1 MKMKKFLRWLPAV
14 VIMAIIFFLSS
25 TPKAA
30 LPQFGW
36 MDVIIKKAGHVC
48 GYGLLT
54 VAYWYALG
62 FERRCWWLAI
72 LLALIYAITDEF
84 HQSFVPGRHAT
95 VIDVVA
101 FDGVGASIGLI
112 LASRRRDKQPKKTK
126 PVL

>member
-1 MKMKKFLRWLPAV
+1 MKIKKFLRWLPAV

-25 TPKAA
+25 TPGTA

-36 MDVIIKKAGHVC
+36 LDVVIKKAGHVC

-62 FERRCWWLAI
+62 FERRHWWLAI
-72 LLALIYAITDEF
+72 LLAFIYAITDEF
-84 HQSFVPGRHAT
+84 HQSFVPGRNAS

-101 FDGVGASIGLI
+101 FDGVGASIGLF
-112 LASRRRDKQPKKTK
+112 LANRGQVKQLRKE
-126 PVL
+126 